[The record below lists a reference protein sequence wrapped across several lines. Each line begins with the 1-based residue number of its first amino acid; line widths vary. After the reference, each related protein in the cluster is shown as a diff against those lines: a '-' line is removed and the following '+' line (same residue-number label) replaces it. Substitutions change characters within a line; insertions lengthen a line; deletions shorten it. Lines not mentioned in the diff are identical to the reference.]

1 MGMDVP
7 RQGVARKKKL
17 RRILYFGLVLAAIP
31 LVTLGLSRLKPAA
44 PSVARETTVIDVVKR
59 GQMLRNVRGLGTL
72 VPEDIR
78 WIPAVTS
85 GRIEKRL
92 VEQGTVVMPD
102 TVLVEMSNPDLQNT
116 LAEAESQVRSAQAE
130 YENKKV
136 DLETQLLNLKSQA
149 ATVQANFSEAKLT
162 AEANEQLAKE
172 GLVSDLVLKTAR
184 SRAQE
189 LATRNEIEQKRL
201 EITQRVVPTQLAVL
215 SAIVE
220 QRKATAQ
227 LRRQQVDQ
235 LRVKAG
241 MHGVLQQM
249 VVEVGS
255 QVQPGANLAR
265 VADMAKLKA
274 VVRIAETQLKD
285 MAPGQLAQIDTR
297 NGIIPGRVT
306 RIDPRADNGT
316 VAIDVALE
324 GELPP
329 GARPDMSVDA
339 TIELERLENVLN
351 VQRPTFAQ
359 EKSTITLFRLEPD
372 DRTAIRTQVTLGRT
386 SVTMVEIVEGLK
398 VGDKVILSDTSQWDN
413 VDRIVLN

>member
-1 MGMDVP
+1 
-7 RQGVARKKKL
+7 
-17 RRILYFGLVLAAIP
+17 
-31 LVTLGLSRLKPAA
+31 
-44 PSVARETTVIDVVKR
+44 
-59 GQMLRNVRGLGTL
+59 
-72 VPEDIR
+72 
-78 WIPAVTS
+78 
-85 GRIEKRL
+85 
-92 VEQGTVVMPD
+92 
-102 TVLVEMSNPDLQNT
+102 
-116 LAEAESQVRSAQAE
+116 
-130 YENKKV
+130 
-136 DLETQLLNLKSQA
+136 
-149 ATVQANFSEAKLT
+149 
-162 AEANEQLAKE
+162 
-172 GLVSDLVLKTAR
+172 
-184 SRAQE
+184 
-189 LATRNEIEQKRL
+189 
-201 EITQRVVPTQLAVL
+201 
-215 SAIVE
+215 
-220 QRKATAQ
+220 
-227 LRRQQVDQ
+227 
-235 LRVKAG
+235 
-241 MHGVLQQM
+241 
-249 VVEVGS
+249 
-255 QVQPGANLAR
+255 
-265 VADMAKLKA
+265 MAKLKA